1 MSVMVCPRWANNSK
15 DSPKEPTAPAA
26 HDAPQAPKT
35 IIDAVI
41 RRFARNGHVVHMA
54 LTHAR
59 AGHAHEHGR
68 GAHLVDVPAT
78 GVTHARAQTAHEL
91 VDDGDHRALVRH
103 ASLDALR
110 HELLDLDLA
119 FLEVAVAGAALHGT
133 ECAHAAIGF
142 VRAALIQLDLAGRL
156 LRARE
161 HAAHHHAIGAR
172 DDGLGEVARIAHTAV
187 GDHGHAAF
195 GQGLGD
201 VRDRSDLRHALTAH
215 DARGADR
222 AGADTDLHRVDT
234 GLDQCERAFG
244 RRDVAADD
252 LHLGKVL
259 LDPFDT
265 VEHAL
270 RMAVGGVDHDYV
282 DLGRDQRGDAVVGAL
297 ARANRGTD
305 AQAFVIV
312 FRGIGFFTR
321 LLDVF
326 HRHHAAQL
334 KSVVHHQQLFDA
346 MLMQQALDLVAARA
360 LLHRHQPLLGRHHLG
375 DGVVVT
381 GLETQV
387 AVGDDA
393 DEVLA
398 LHHGHARDV
407 VLAGEFQDAANGGVG
422 RHGNGLFDDAC
433 LVFLDP
439 PHLLGLLVGRH
450 ILVDDADASLLREGD
465 GEARLGH
472 RIHSGGH
479 QRDVERYLP
488 REPGLE
494 LHLARQHRRVGR
506 YQQHIVKGQRFFD
519 YSQHGG
525 APSLSD

>member
-15 DSPKEPTAPAA
+15 DSPNETTAHEA
-26 HDAPQAPKT
+26 HVAPHAPKS

-59 AGHAHEHGR
+59 AGHAHEHGL

-103 ASLDALR
+103 ASLAALR
-110 HELLDLDLA
+110 HELLALDLA

-187 GDHGHAAF
+187 GDHGHDAI

-201 VRDRSDLRHALTAH
+201 VRDRSDLRHAHTAH
-215 DARGADR
+215 VARGKNR
-222 AGADTDLHRVDT
+222 AEADTDLRRVDA
-234 GLDQCERAFG
+234 GLEQRERALG
-244 RRDVAADD
+244 RRDFAADD

-259 LDPFDT
+259 FDPFDT

-270 RMAVGGVDHDYV
+270 RMAVGSIDHDHV
-282 DLGRDQRGDAVVGAL
+282 DLGRDQRGDAVIGAL
-297 ARANRGTD
+297 TRANRGTD

-326 HRHHAAQL
+326 DRHHAAQL
-334 KSVVHHQQLFDA
+334 KPIIHHQQFFDA
-346 MLMQQALDLVAARA
+346 MLVQQALDLVAARA
-360 LLHRHQPLLGRHHLG
+360 RGHRHQPFLGRHHLG

-398 LHHGHARDV
+398 LHYGHARYV
-407 VLAGEFQDAANGGVG
+407 VLAGEFQDAADGGVG
-422 RHGNGLFDDAC
+422 RHGDGLFDDPG

-439 PHLLGLLVGRH
+439 PHLLGLLMGRH
-450 ILVDDADASLLREGD
+450 ILVDYAFASLLRLCD
-465 GEARLGH
+465 G
-472 RIHSGGH
+472 
-479 QRDVERYLP
+479 
-488 REPGLE
+488 
-494 LHLARQHRRVGR
+494 
-506 YQQHIVKGQRFFD
+506 
-519 YSQHGG
+519 
-525 APSLSD
+525 